1 MGPVLRMFNHCFKRQ
16 CYKIKNNLQMRT
28 ILNARME
35 RVGGSAIPV
44 TMAIA
49 SLTGVKGVSE
59 TPKSNPLTHVQR

>member
-1 MGPVLRMFNHCFKRQ
+1 MKKFINTR
-16 CYKIKNNLQMRT
+16 I
-28 ILNARME
+28 E

>member
-1 MGPVLRMFNHCFKRQ
+1 
-16 CYKIKNNLQMRT
+16 MRT

-49 SLTGVKGVSE
+49 SLTGVKRVSE

>member
-1 MGPVLRMFNHCFKRQ
+1 
-16 CYKIKNNLQMRT
+16 MRT